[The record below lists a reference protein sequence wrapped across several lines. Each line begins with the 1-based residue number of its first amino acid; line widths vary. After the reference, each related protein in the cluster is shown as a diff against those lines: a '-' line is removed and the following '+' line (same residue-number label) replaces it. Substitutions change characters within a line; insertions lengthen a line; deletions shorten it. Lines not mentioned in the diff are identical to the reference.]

1 MKKLKTIALLV
12 LFLTIS
18 AYGQNVSKNMTDK
31 FSEFIAKQKFIKENY
46 YIGISNVEKRRFFTE
61 KINSIATDFKMVSE
75 SENPTDKKYQE
86 KIGIGLS
93 KFSTVYNKLDTE
105 DRERICTYIEEIM
118 DIVQLESSNG
128 QLNKFMY
135 GFDPNELKKRN

>member
-1 MKKLKTIALLV
+1 MLV

-31 FSEFIAKQKFIKENY
+31 FSEFIVKQKFIKENY

-61 KINSIATDFKMVSE
+61 KINSIAADFKMVSE

-135 GFDPNELKKRN
+135 GFDPNELKKGN